1 MNSQTLWHAICFFR
15 GVGLRFGECKM
26 NSRIKELRGATMK
39 LSMGSRGFSLVE
51 VLVALCILSIAL
63 LALAGLMVTTTR
75 NNSFG
80 SNMTEAA
87 TFAQDRI
94 EELKVSP
101 WGDVVSNSDSRTG
114 STGIVYTR
122 TWTVT
127 DNTNFTQR
135 WVNIT
140 VSWNDVASHAISFLS
155 VIQP

>member
-1 MNSQTLWHAICFFR
+1 
-15 GVGLRFGECKM
+15 
-26 NSRIKELRGATMK
+26 MK
-39 LSMGSRGFSLVE
+39 LSMRSRGFSLVE

-101 WGDVVSNSDSRTG
+101 WGNVVSGADARTG
-114 STGIVYTR
+114 ATGILYTR

-127 DNTNFTQR
+127 DNANFTQR
-135 WVNIT
+135 WVNIR
-140 VSWNDVASHAISFLS
+140 VNWNDMAGHSINFLS

>member
-1 MNSQTLWHAICFFR
+1 
-15 GVGLRFGECKM
+15 M
-26 NSRIKELRGATMK
+26 NSRIKESRGVAMK
-39 LSMGSRGFSLVE
+39 LSMRSRGFSLVE

-94 EELKVSP
+94 EELKVSS
-101 WGDVVSNSDSRTG
+101 WGSVVSGADARTG
-114 STGIVYTR
+114 ATGINYAR

-127 DNTNFTQR
+127 DNANFTQR
-135 WVNIT
+135 WVNIR
-140 VSWNDVASHAISFLS
+140 VSWNDLAGHSINFLS

>member
-1 MNSQTLWHAICFFR
+1 
-15 GVGLRFGECKM
+15 
-26 NSRIKELRGATMK
+26 
-39 LSMGSRGFSLVE
+39 
-51 VLVALCILSIAL
+51 
-63 LALAGLMVTTTR
+63 MVTTTR

-87 TFAQDRI
+87 TFAQDKV
-94 EELKVSP
+94 EELKIST
-101 WGDVVSNSDSRTG
+101 WGNVVSGADVRTG
-114 STGIVYTR
+114 STGINYAR

>member
-1 MNSQTLWHAICFFR
+1 
-15 GVGLRFGECKM
+15 M
-26 NSRIKELRGATMK
+26 NSRIKELRGVPMK
-39 LSMGSRGFSLVE
+39 LSMRSRGFSLVE

-87 TFAQDRI
+87 TFAQDML
-94 EELKVSP
+94 EQLKVSS
-101 WGDVVSNSDSRTG
+101 WGNVVSGADARTG
-114 STGIVYTR
+114 STGILYTR

-127 DNTNFTQR
+127 DNPNGTQR

-140 VSWNDVASHAISFLS
+140 VSWNDLANHSISFLS

>member
-1 MNSQTLWHAICFFR
+1 
-15 GVGLRFGECKM
+15 M
-26 NSRIKELRGATMK
+26 NSRIKELRGVAMK
-39 LSMGSRGFSLVE
+39 LSMRSRGFSLVE
-51 VLVALCILSIAL
+51 VLIALCILSIAL

-87 TFAQDRI
+87 TFAQDKV
-94 EELKVSP
+94 EELKISS
-101 WGDVVSNSDSRTG
+101 WANVVSGADTRPG
-114 STGIVYTR
+114 ATGINYAR

-127 DNTNFTQR
+127 DNPNGTQR

-140 VSWNDVASHAISFLS
+140 VNWNDLANHSISFLS

>member
-1 MNSQTLWHAICFFR
+1 
-15 GVGLRFGECKM
+15 
-26 NSRIKELRGATMK
+26 MK
-39 LSMGSRGFSLVE
+39 LSMRSRGFSLVE

-87 TFAQDRI
+87 TFAQDKV
-94 EELKVSP
+94 EELKVSS
-101 WGDVVSNSDSRTG
+101 WGNVVSGADARTG
-114 STGIVYTR
+114 ATGIQYTR

-127 DNTNFTQR
+127 DNANFTQR

-140 VSWNDVASHAISFLS
+140 VTWNDLARHSISFLS

>member
-1 MNSQTLWHAICFFR
+1 
-15 GVGLRFGECKM
+15 
-26 NSRIKELRGATMK
+26 MK
-39 LSMGSRGFSLVE
+39 LSMRSRGFSLVE

-87 TFAQDRI
+87 TFAQDKV
-94 EELKVSP
+94 EELKVSS
-101 WGDVVSNSDSRTG
+101 WGNVVSGADARTG
-114 STGIVYTR
+114 ATGIQYTR

-127 DNTNFTQR
+127 DNANFTQR
-135 WVNIT
+135 WVNIR
-140 VSWNDVASHAISFLS
+140 VSWNDLARHSISFLS

>member
-1 MNSQTLWHAICFFR
+1 
-15 GVGLRFGECKM
+15 
-26 NSRIKELRGATMK
+26 MK
-39 LSMGSRGFSLVE
+39 SSMGSKGFSLVE
-51 VLVALCILSIAL
+51 VLVALFILSIAL

-87 TFAQDRI
+87 TFAQDKV
-94 EELKVSP
+94 EELKVSS
-101 WGDVVSNSDSRTG
+101 WGSVVSGADARTG
-114 STGIVYTR
+114 STGISYAR

-127 DNTNFTQR
+127 DNANGTQR

-140 VSWNDVASHAISFLS
+140 VSWNDLAGHSINFLS